1 MKTEQVAARL
11 VELCRAGKFEEA
23 QSELYADD
31 AVSLEPEGSPQGA
44 GGNVK
49 GLAAIRAKSHQF
61 HDSVEAFHGVTC
73 TDPVVAGGWFSI
85 VMGVDATYKGAGR
98 IAMSEICVYQ
108 VRDGKIVH
116 EQFFYDVEAP
126 AA

>member
-1 MKTEQVAARL
+1 MNTEQVAARL
-11 VELCRAGKFEEA
+11 VELCRAGKFAEA
-23 QSELYADD
+23 QQELYADD

-49 GLAAIRAKSHQF
+49 GLAAIQKKSQQF
-61 HDSVEAFHGVTC
+61 HESVEAFHGVTC
-73 TDPVVAGGWFSI
+73 TDPVVAGGWFSL

-98 IAMSEICVYQ
+98 IAMSEVCVYQ
-108 VRDGKIVH
+108 VRDGKVVH